1 MYGSLYPQ
9 DCNTLPWKVQTL
21 KETFYCAKMKLL
33 WGKNFKSH
41 KCGVASN
48 IVWCESEKE
57 VTNLM

>member
-1 MYGSLYPQ
+1 MPS
-9 DCNTLPWKVQTL
+9 KVQAL

-33 WGKNFKSH
+33 WWKNFKSH

-57 VTNLM
+57 VINSM